1 MDQIEVLLVDD
12 HEIFRDGIELLLGLQ
27 NHIELVAS
35 LPNARRLFDHLKN
48 HSVPDIFILDINL
61 PKTSGIE
68 LAKQLIS
75 EYKKLNM
82 IFLTSNSAKM
92 FIDAALKTGAKGFLT
107 KECSKDEL
115 VLAIE
120 SVNNGQFFFG
130 REIEQSLYQG
140 YVNQLHASNE
150 ASELTDREV
159 EVLRYFANG
168 YTYQEVAS
176 ELSISKKTVE
186 AHKKALYDK
195 LQLKNQTDLVKYALK
210 HHIIEL

>member
-1 MDQIEVLLVDD
+1 MKTIKALLVDD
-12 HEIFRDGIELLLGLQ
+12 HELFRDGIEMLLGLQ
-27 NHIELVAS
+27 NHIELVAN
-35 LPNARRLFDHLKN
+35 LPNSRKLFDYLKGN
-48 HSVPDIFILDINL
+48 ELPDIFILDINL

-68 LAKQLIS
+68 LAKQLTN
-75 EYKKLNM
+75 EYGKLNI

-107 KECSKDEL
+107 KECSKEEL

-120 SVNNGQFFFG
+120 SVHNGQFFFG

-140 YVNQLHASNE
+140 YVNQLHVINE
-150 ASELTDREV
+150 ETELSEREIQ
-159 EVLRYFANG
+159 VLKSFANG
-168 YTYQEVAS
+168 LTYQEVAE

-186 AHKKALYDK
+186 AHKKAIYEK
-195 LQLKNQTDLVKYALK
+195 LQLKNQTDLVKYAIK